1 MAVTVLEAAQVPGV
15 FAQAFHLMRSGRP
28 GPVLIDLPFDVQMT
42 EIEFDPDTYTP
53 LPVYKPAASR
63 AQVEK
68 ALDMLQESDGAG
80 HRGRRRDHQR
90 RRLRPAGRAG
100 RDPRRPGR
108 SRP

>member
-15 FAQAFHLMRSGRP
+15 FAKAFHLMRSGRP

-53 LPVYKPAASR
+53 LPVYKPAATR

-68 ALDMLQESDGAG
+68 ALDMLQESTAPVIVAG
-80 HRGRRRDHQR
+80 GGIINADAVRRCWWSW
-90 RRLRPAGRAG
+90 
-100 RDPRRPGR
+100 PRSSTCR
-108 SRP
+108 